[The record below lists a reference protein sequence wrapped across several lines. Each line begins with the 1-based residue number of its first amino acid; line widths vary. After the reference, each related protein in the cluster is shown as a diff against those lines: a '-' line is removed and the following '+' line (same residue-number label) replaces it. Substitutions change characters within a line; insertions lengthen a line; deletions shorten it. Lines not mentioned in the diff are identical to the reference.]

1 MNNHFENSLKALE
14 AKNRL
19 RSRKLTDGLIDF
31 ASNDYLG
38 FAHNKKNAKKAFNEL
53 LENNCYA
60 PKASQ
65 LVNGYNKIHYNF
77 EELLKDTFGFE
88 SALIFG
94 SGYMANLALAGNLA
108 RKEDT
113 ILMDD
118 EYHASGKAGVKLSSA
133 KVIFFKH
140 NNVDDLR
147 QKLDIS
153 TGNVFVFVEGVYSM
167 IGDILA
173 KEIVELADSFGAY
186 LIIDEAHSLGT
197 IGDDLLGV
205 YSKLNITPKPTHIK
219 MGTFSKALGS
229 YGAYVLCSDTISRYI
244 QNRGSSIIYTTA
256 PSLFDTAFAYY
267 NFKTLLKKH
276 IKFSKKITKFKTLC
290 ENSINIKPQSQI
302 LMVENNAKESYK
314 KLIDYGFCVGYIRPP
329 TVSIPALRITLRIEN
344 STKDFKALLST
355 LI

>member
-1 MNNHFENSLKALE
+1 MSNHFENSLKALE

-19 RSRKLTDGLIDF
+19 RSKKLTDGLIDF

-38 FAHNKKNAKKAFNEL
+38 FAHNKKNAKKAFDEL
-53 LENNCYA
+53 ALAGCFA

-65 LVNGYNKIHYNF
+65 LVNGYNQIHYKF
-77 EELLKDTFGFE
+77 EELLKSTFDFE
-88 SALIFG
+88 AALIFG

-133 KVIFFKH
+133 NIIFFKH
-140 NNVDDLR
+140 NNPDDLK
-147 QKLDIS
+147 QKIS
-153 TGNVFVFVEGVYSM
+153 TASGNIFIFVEGVYSM
-167 IGDILA
+167 IGDVLE
-173 KEIVELADSFGAY
+173 KEIVEIADSFGAY

-197 IGDDLLGV
+197 IGCDLLGV
-205 YSKLNITPKPTHIK
+205 YSALDITPKPTHIK

-229 YGAYVLCSDTISRYI
+229 YGAYVLCSDTVSRYI

-267 NFKTLLKKH
+267 NFKTLLKKEH
-276 IKFSKKITKFKTLC
+276 KFNKKIDKFK
-290 ENSINIKPQSQI
+290 SICQKYLSVTPKSQI
-302 LMVENNAKESYK
+302 LMIENSAKDSYK
-314 KLIDYGFCVGYIRPP
+314 KLLDSGYCVGYIRPP
-329 TVSIPALRITLRIEN
+329 TVNVPALRITLRIAN
-344 STKDFKALLST
+344 KPKDFKNLLASLT
-355 LI
+355 